1 MEEYLIYFYQKGNNN
16 DIYEC
21 KIIIFLLDEK
31 KISIFEDLFHLMVL
45 CISNIW
51 NHLITGIKHF
61 FFIVNN

>member
-31 KISIFEDLFHLMVL
+31 KYQYLKIYFILWFCVL
-45 CISNIW
+45 VIYEI
-51 NHLITGIKHF
+51 I
-61 FFIVNN
+61 

>member
-45 CISNIW
+45 CISNI
-51 NHLITGIKHF
+51 
-61 FFIVNN
+61 